1 MSDKKILL
9 EGDDD
14 DDDNALM
21 MFGEG
26 DDDDEE
32 EEEDVDMTNNTMP
45 PVKKEVDEA
54 ETPID
59 ENDGKMKTIMN
70 GDAPESVVDAAA
82 TTTTATAPTTA
93 TATTTTPNLHHHHH
107 HLLPTSLP
115 SISPFP
121 HHNIG
126 PTSDRL
132 RNAMSRIAISPN
144 KDAEAWQALITEAQ
158 SCYRSILPSL
168 DKLLKK
174 NYTNATTTNN
184 VDDSLEIELLE
195 KKLDWIESCYG
206 ALLHHFPYAISHY
219 VQLVEIFLRLSAVTV
234 EEEEQFGGGS
244 IGSTSAL
251 GGGSGGMMMMASM
264 LGGSGASAA
273 GGVVGVGG
281 AAGGG
286 GGGSSSAA
294 LPSSLLFNPMLTTTD
309 MGVSIT
315 PASLMMT
322 SHMAQSGTDRQK
334 MYDAKLDRIFKLCL
348 GANTL
353 DNITSSTGGA
363 AGAAAG
369 ADITNATTI
378 DGARSITGGLAPH
391 SIDLWLLYIR
401 KVTRDAS
408 RSTSIS
414 VPIPSPPP
422 GYIPNA
428 IQQGSVL
435 HQQYDETL
443 KSAYRE
449 RKDKLRE
456 CITKAYELALEKGAG
471 FAQNNHL
478 IWKRYVNYVKS
489 WTDST
494 NYSQL
499 APPPPPLGTSSF
511 IPPPPPPPDPAHD
524 HTSSQKQL
532 HLLRSIYQRGITHPM
547 TGLDQ
552 FWQEYEAFER
562 SHSESL
568 GSVLIAEWLPRYQHA
583 RSIYLERNRVWN
595 ARELMMGRLAVPP
608 VGYSEGDGLG
618 RGGATVS
625 SSGVGGSGG
634 GGTGVGGSGGG
645 GGTTSVDADDDFVTD
660 SSGAGGGGKLTS
672 SDATEYSAQIE
683 EELRTL
689 SKWRRRAAYE
699 RTNPERLNSSDFA
712 MRVRSSYV
720 EEVCAFARHPEVW
733 YEWSQWELLHGGSTA
748 ATSAASNAMAPAKTV
763 GGSGGE
769 GKVGVGNALRA
780 VAVLSLGMESLPD
793 CALLALAQA
802 EILERHFCGTTTLS
816 EKHGKGE
823 SSDGMGECIEVLER
837 LVHRS
842 PTTLGFVLL
851 QRLVRRHRGINAAR
865 DVFARARRT
874 LRVRD
879 EDMSFDNETEA
890 SAVSSEKKD
899 DGLGLSDAKEVA
911 DGVGRG
917 VASVQQ
923 RMVTNRLKATVGIN
937 EHSSSEVDKVQSTP
951 STNAGFITWHL
962 YTAHA
967 TIEHRL
973 GKNPKVAARIFE
985 LGLRKHRTFLSNPPY
1000 VLYYANLLLE
1010 LNDEENLRS
1019 LLMRAVAAC
1028 EEMDAVT
1035 STGVG
1040 GSDAAVARK
1049 REMQRP
1055 LWDMMLKFESIL
1067 SSRNKGNISTDISSI
1082 EARRRRALYGPSNE
1096 DVVMGGEGS
1105 PDDEEDRNLGTGLH
1119 KSSLNEQLIRVEGYD
1134 VASRIANGMGRLVDV
1149 LTVTGAIGNGEFDGT
1164 SKSLDFAAAAT
1175 ASLAA
1180 GGTASDLWGDDCAGG
1195 LSDICYIKR
1204 LRFQRDSRTRAAA
1217 LALGFAGSNQGI
1229 TSGKLLSRER
1239 TAGAA
1244 GQAAAN
1250 PLALQNSPEWLR
1262 PLLLLLIPVPK
1273 FGKGT
1278 VKPPPHLTELAL
1290 STLRANSLPANR
1302 PIEISNG
1309 NTQKK
1314 RERDAGDSSDD
1325 DEDINT
1331 GGGYSHQFRSRQR
1344 LRLANAA
1351 N

>member
-1 MSDKKILL
+1 
-9 EGDDD
+9 
-14 DDDNALM
+14 
-21 MFGEG
+21 
-26 DDDDEE
+26 
-32 EEEDVDMTNNTMP
+32 
-45 PVKKEVDEA
+45 
-54 ETPID
+54 
-59 ENDGKMKTIMN
+59 MN

-82 TTTTATAPTTA
+82 TTTTATANAPA
-93 TATTTTPNLHHHHH
+93 ATTPNLHH

-115 SISPFP
+115 SVSPFP
-121 HHNIG
+121 HHNGG

-168 DKLLKK
+168 DKLKK
-174 NYTNATTTNN
+174 NYTNTSTTTTTTTTTNATN

-234 EEEEQFGGGS
+234 EEEEQYGGG
-244 IGSTSAL
+244 IGSTLAL
-251 GGGSGGMMMMASM
+251 GGGSGGMIMIASM
-264 LGGSGASAA
+264 MGGSGATAA
-273 GGVVGVGG
+273 GGVGVGVGG
-281 AAGGG
+281 AAGGVG
-286 GGGSSSAA
+286 GGGGVSSAA
-294 LPSSLLFNPMLTTTD
+294 AVPSSLLSNPMLTTTD

-334 MYDAKLDRIFKLCL
+334 MYDAKLDKIFQLCL
-348 GANTL
+348 GADTL

-363 AGAAAG
+363 AAAAAAG
-369 ADITNATTI
+369 ADIKNATTI

-494 NYSQL
+494 NYAQL
-499 APPPPPLGTSSF
+499 APPPPHGTSSF
-511 IPPPPPPPDPAHD
+511 IPPPPPPDPAHA

-608 VGYSEGDGLG
+608 VGYSEGDGSG
-618 RGGATVS
+618 RGGATS
-625 SSGVGGSGG
+625 SSSCVGGSGG
-634 GGTGVGGSGGG
+634 GGAGVGGTGGG
-645 GGTTSVDADDDFVTD
+645 GGATTVDADDDFVTD
-660 SSGAGGGGKLTS
+660 SSGTGGGGKLTS

-748 ATSAASNAMAPAKTV
+748 ATTSAAASNAMAPAKTV
-763 GGSGGE
+763 GGGGE
-769 GKVGVGNALRA
+769 GKVGGGNALRA

-802 EILERHFCGTTTLS
+802 EILERHFCSTTTSS
-816 EKHGKGE
+816 EKRAKGE

-851 QRLVRRHRGINAAR
+851 QRLVRRHRGINVAR

-874 LRVRD
+874 LRVRE
-879 EDMSFDNETEA
+879 EDMSFDNEKEA

-899 DGLGLSDAKEVA
+899 DGLGLSDAKELA

-923 RMVTNRLKATVGIN
+923 RMVTNRLKAAVGIN
-937 EHSSSEVDKVQSTP
+937 EHSSLELDKVQSTP
-951 STNAGFITWHL
+951 SVNAGFITWHL

-973 GKNPKVAARIFE
+973 GKNPKVAGRIFE

-1019 LLMRAVAAC
+1019 LLMRAVSAC
-1028 EEMDAVT
+1028 EEMDAVA

-1040 GSDAAVARK
+1040 GSDVAAIARK

-1067 SSRNKGNISTDISSI
+1067 SSRNKVDISTDISSI

-1149 LTVTGAIGNGEFDGT
+1149 LTVTGVIGNGEFDGT

-1175 ASLAA
+1175 SSLIA

-1195 LSDICYIKR
+1195 PSDVCYIKR
-1204 LRFQRDSRTRAAA
+1204 LRFQRDTRTRAAA

-1314 RERDAGDSSDD
+1314 RERDGGNSSDD
-1325 DEDINT
+1325 EEDNNT

-1344 LRLANAA
+1344 LRLANTAS
-1351 N
+1351 